1 MAPYRAG
8 IEQAMKKYYATL
20 GEKDRRR
27 YAAVEAMKLG
37 NDGVK
42 YIAQLLGCSEK
53 TVRRGMAELE
63 RMPEDPPDEPGQRQA
78 GGGRKGYGE
87 NHPGIDEQFL
97 KVVDSHTAGSPM
109 NAEVI

>member
-1 MAPYRAG
+1 MVPYRPG

-42 YIAQLLGCSEK
+42 YIAQLLG
-53 TVRRGMAELE
+53 
-63 RMPEDPPDEPGQRQA
+63 
-78 GGGRKGYGE
+78 
-87 NHPGIDEQFL
+87 
-97 KVVDSHTAGSPM
+97 
-109 NAEVI
+109 